1 MSELETIDSA
11 KRAVE
16 ELWLKVLSDFD
27 NETLHQKFIGYCT
40 TTHQLPLAGE
50 KYKSY
55 REEKGD
61 SPIID
66 KCMKKIQINAQ
77 FQYLPDR
84 GKERDAVQKGRL
96 SRLLTSALLLM
107 AGFVLIVSWLS
118 FPALRVFLL
127 MIVLILVGYKIYSY
141 FNTSK

>member
-1 MSELETIDSA
+1 MSELEEIDA
-11 KRAVE
+11 ARRAAE
-16 ELWLKVLSDFD
+16 ELWLKVLSDFS
-27 NETLHQKFIGYCT
+27 NETLHQKFIGYCA
-40 TTHQLPLAGE
+40 TTHQLPLAGG

-61 SPIID
+61 SPMID
-66 KCMKKIQINAQ
+66 ICLKKILINAQ

-84 GKERDAVQKGRL
+84 GKERDAVQKGTL

-107 AGFVLIVSWLS
+107 AGFVLIVSWFS
-118 FPALRVFLL
+118 FPVLRVYLM

-141 FNTSK
+141 FNTSR

>member
-1 MSELETIDSA
+1 MSELKEIDAA
-11 KRAVE
+11 KRVAE

-84 GKERDAVQKGRL
+84 GKEKDAAQKGGL

-107 AGFVLIVSWLS
+107 AGFVLIVSWFS

-127 MIVLILVGYKIYSY
+127 MIVVILMGYKLYSY

>member
-1 MSELETIDSA
+1 MSELKEIDAA
-11 KRAVE
+11 KRVAE
-16 ELWLKVLSDFD
+16 ELWLKLLSDFD

-61 SPIID
+61 SPTID
-66 KCMKKIQINAQ
+66 KSMKKIQINAQ

-84 GKERDAVQKGRL
+84 GKERDAAQKGRL
-96 SRLLTSALLLM
+96 SRVLTSALLLM
-107 AGFVLIVSWLS
+107 AGFVLIVSWFS

-127 MIVLILVGYKIYSY
+127 MIVVILVGYKLYSY

>member
-66 KCMKKIQINAQ
+66 KSMKKIQINAQ

-84 GKERDAVQKGRL
+84 GKEKDAAQKGRL

-107 AGFVLIVSWLS
+107 AGFVLIVSWFS

-141 FNTSK
+141 FNTSR

>member
-1 MSELETIDSA
+1 MSELKEIDAA
-11 KRAVE
+11 KRVAE
-16 ELWLKVLSDFD
+16 ELWLKLLSDFD

-61 SPIID
+61 SPTID
-66 KCMKKIQINAQ
+66 KSMKKIQINAQ

-84 GKERDAVQKGRL
+84 GKERDAAQKGRL

-107 AGFVLIVSWLS
+107 AGFVLIVSWFS

-127 MIVLILVGYKIYSY
+127 MIVVILVGYKLYSY

>member
-1 MSELETIDSA
+1 MSEPEEIDAA
-11 KRAVE
+11 KRAAE

-84 GKERDAVQKGRL
+84 GKERDAVQKRRL
-96 SRLLTSALLLM
+96 SRLLISALLLM

-127 MIVLILVGYKIYSY
+127 MIVVILVGYKIYSY

>member
-1 MSELETIDSA
+1 MSEPEEIDAA
-11 KRAVE
+11 KRAAE
-16 ELWLKVLSDFD
+16 ELWLKVVSDID

-50 KYKSY
+50 KYKSC

-84 GKERDAVQKGRL
+84 GKERDAAQKGTL
-96 SRLLTSALLLM
+96 SRLLTSVLLLM
-107 AGFVLIVSWLS
+107 AGFVLIVSWFS
-118 FPALRVFLL
+118 FPALRVFLV
-127 MIVLILVGYKIYSY
+127 MIVVILVGYKIYSY

>member
-1 MSELETIDSA
+1 MSELEEIDAA
-11 KRAVE
+11 KRVAE
-16 ELWLKVLSDFD
+16 ELWLKVLSDID

-84 GKERDAVQKGRL
+84 GKEKDAAQKGRL

-107 AGFVLIVSWLS
+107 AGFVLIVSWFS
-118 FPALRVFLL
+118 FPALRVFLV
-127 MIVLILVGYKIYSY
+127 MIVVILVGYKIYSY